1 MTFLHSLAVA
11 IRSKGYPVPIE
22 KVFAHISCSRLE
34 TSIPWF
40 THLFG
45 RAPDHTPMTG
55 LAEWHQNNEAAFQL
69 FQDPNNAGHTT
80 MTLGVSELENERA
93 RLAELKLQP
102 GPVEK
107 ADYVNIVRL
116 RDPDQNLIVLAEER
130 TR

>member
-1 MTFLHSLAVA
+1 
-11 IRSKGYPVPIE
+11 
-22 KVFAHISCSRLE
+22 
-34 TSIPWF
+34 
-40 THLFG
+40 
-45 RAPDHTPMTG
+45 MTG

-80 MTLGVSELENERA
+80 MTLGVSELESERA

-130 TR
+130 TG